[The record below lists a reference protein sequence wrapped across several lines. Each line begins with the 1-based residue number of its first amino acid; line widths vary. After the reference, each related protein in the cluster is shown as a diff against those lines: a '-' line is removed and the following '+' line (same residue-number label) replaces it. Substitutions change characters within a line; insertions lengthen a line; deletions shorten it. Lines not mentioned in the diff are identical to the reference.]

1 MQTFFYLIFLK
12 IKMPSQQITDAQ
24 NLQNAV
30 VYVKSV
36 LWITWTDQDAVLS
49 IYVQSVVSK
58 IYEMTWIDL
67 LCIWS
72 VEKKFDGAWQRILFL
87 PKYIS
92 ELEKVQFNSNQWW
105 THERTDFEE
114 NSYLLKDDWQL
125 VFKSWLPRWFWNI
138 LIEFKYSFTD
148 FNNIPRSL
156 ADLKLA
162 LALLVWNIQSTQQS
176 TWISSE
182 SVSWT
187 SITFDKTTMTSNVK
201 SLLDK
206 YIIFA
211 L

>member
-1 MQTFFYLIFLK
+1 
-12 IKMPSQQITDAQ
+12 MPVQQITDAQ

-30 VYVKSV
+30 SYVKSV

-49 IYVQSVVSK
+49 IYVQSAVAK

-72 VEKKFDGAWQRILFL
+72 VEKKFDGAWQKILFL

-92 ELEKVQFNSNQWW
+92 ELEKVQYNSNQWW
-105 THERTDFEE
+105 TPERTDFDE

-125 VFKSWLPRWFWNI
+125 VFKWSLPRWFGNI
-138 LIEFKYSFTD
+138 LIKFKYSFTD
-148 FNNIPRSL
+148 FANIPRSL

-162 LALLVWNIQSTQQS
+162 LALLVGNIQATQKS
-176 TWISSE
+176 TWLSSE

-187 SITFDKTTMTSNVK
+187 SITFDKSTMTNNVTT
-201 SLLDK
+201 LIDK
-206 YIIFA
+206 YKIFA
-211 L
+211 I

>member
-30 VYVKSV
+30 AYVKSV
-36 LWITWTDQDAVLS
+36 LWITWTGEDAVLS
-49 IYVQSVVSK
+49 IYVQSAVAK

-72 VEKKFDGAWQRILFL
+72 VEKKFDGAWQKILFL

-92 ELEKVQFNSNQWW
+92 ELEKVQYNSNQWW
-105 THERTDFEE
+105 TPERTDFEE

-162 LALLVWNIQSTQQS
+162 LALLVGNIQSTQKS

-187 SITFDKTTMTSNVK
+187 SITFDKTTMTSNVQM
-201 SLLDK
+201 LLDK
-206 YIIFA
+206 FIIFA